1 MDPDGNHANDV
12 ASSGHHSN
20 RTSPASS
27 IGNSTTITTVAA
39 AAAAAD
45 HLHGTARYGNL
56 PNPDGIH
63 SNEINPSSSLGHHS
77 NHTPPVSSVGYSTTI
92 PMNTT
97 ITVLRVSPLPGNDKC
112 GYVILDP
119 QLRELQYKE
128 PLTAYFLHQGHGG
141 VDSFEFTDLLEVYSH
156 FNITNTNV
164 ALMGDL
170 DQRIIHEGLR
180 LIQENQSTASPDLSW
195 MTQTYRPAPHNLNNI
210 SSRTKPSS
218 SMSVTASENT
228 LRHATTPSRVNSSR
242 PDPEVEVSTHHSSF
256 VMGGQGLG
264 GQGMGSRIGGSRNGV
279 KEWGVKV

>member
-97 ITVLRVSPLPGNDKC
+97 ITVLRVSPL
-112 GYVILDP
+112 LD
-119 QLRELQYKE
+119 RDELIQR
-128 PLTAYFLHQGHGG
+128 L
-141 VDSFEFTDLLEVYSH
+141 YSH
-156 FNITNTNV
+156 EHPPV
-164 ALMGDL
+164 
-170 DQRIIHEGLR
+170 
-180 LIQENQSTASPDLSW
+180 STKL
-195 MTQTYRPAPHNLNNI
+195 
-210 SSRTKPSS
+210 SS
-218 SMSVTASENT
+218 SSPLRCMSENEI
-228 LRHATTPSRVNSSR
+228 L
-242 PDPEVEVSTHHSSF
+242 EELHHS
-256 VMGGQGLG
+256 G
-264 GQGMGSRIGGSRNGV
+264 
-279 KEWGVKV
+279 